1 VRIRIPAKKQRHIFP
16 APPRQRKETTMNADW
31 QTYLGAQ
38 GARIDDG
45 KVRDFGD
52 PAGELAAARDTT
64 IVAPLTHLSLLGF
77 AGDDARTFLHNQ
89 LTSDVNHLA
98 TGNAQYAAWCSPK
111 GRMLASF
118 ALFRRGADYLA
129 LLSADLS
136 EFIQKRLQIYVLRSR
151 VTIGERSAGC
161 EIIGVSGP
169 QAAGALQSAGLEAPA
184 AAMGTTESADASV
197 IRLDDQRCVV
207 VAASGA
213 APRIWQELSA
223 IVHPAGAPVWQWLDI
238 AAGIPWIAEAT
249 REAFVP
255 QMADFDKIGG
265 VSFHKGCYPGQ
276 EVVAR
281 AKYLGKVKRHLYRVR
296 AAGPLAAGMSV
307 FPAATPD
314 QPCGQIANAAAAP
327 GGGFD
332 ALAVLLEDAIGQG
345 ELRAASTDGDS
356 IGLTDIVPVS
366 G

>member
-1 VRIRIPAKKQRHIFP
+1 
-16 APPRQRKETTMNADW
+16 MNANW
-31 QTYLGAQ
+31 RTYLGAQ
-38 GARIDDG
+38 GARIDGG

-52 PAGELAAARDTT
+52 PEGELAAARDAT
-64 IVAPLTHLSLLGF
+64 IVAPLTHLALLGF
-77 AGDDARTFLHNQ
+77 AGGDTKTFLHNQ
-89 LTSDVNHLA
+89 LTSDVNHLE
-98 TGNAQYAAWCSPK
+98 TGNAQYATWCSPK
-111 GRMLASF
+111 GRMQASLV
-118 ALFRRGADYLA
+118 LFRRDADYLA
-129 LLSADLS
+129 LLSADLR
-136 EFIQKRLQIYVLRSR
+136 EFVQKRLQIYVLRSK
-151 VTIGERSAGC
+151 VTIGDRSADH

-169 QAAGALQSAGLEAPA
+169 QAAGALQNAGLETPA
-184 AAMGTTESADASV
+184 AAMGAAGAANASV
-197 IRLDDQRCVV
+197 IRLDDRRYVV

-213 APRIWQELSA
+213 AARIWQETSA
-223 IVHPAGAPVWQWLDI
+223 IAVPAGAPAWQWLDV

-255 QMADFDKIGG
+255 QMANFDKIGG

-296 AAGPLAAGMSV
+296 AAGPLAAGLSI

-332 ALAVLLEDAIGQG
+332 ALAVLLEDAAGQG
-345 ELRAASTDGDS
+345 ELWAALAGGGSV
-356 IGLTDIVPVS
+356 GLTDVVPV
-366 G
+366 GE